1 MIDREEFSKALEEI
15 RHLRALLAAERFLH
29 DSFRRGVEAQAKRG
43 IQSTDTR
50 RGDLRRAS

>member
-29 DSFRRGVEAQAKRG
+29 DRLRRSVEAQAHH
-43 IQSTDTR
+43 TAWAAER
-50 RGDLRRAS
+50 RGVLRRAS